1 MKKINVLPQTF
12 YEFRCDKSLIDE
24 IIPHVKEEENEKSGT
39 LSSTSKWII
48 CNE

>member
-24 IIPHVKEEENEKSGT
+24 IIPHVKEEEY
-39 LSSTSKWII
+39 II
-48 CNE
+48 QCYGETNHKYSDK